1 MSTTL
6 QEKAQKIKLL
16 LTDCD
21 GVLTDAGV
29 YYGEAG
35 EHLKKFNIRDGMAV
49 ERLRNLAGIDT
60 GIITG
65 ELSQSVAKRADKL
78 KITELHLGAKDKP
91 AVLKEILSRLNI
103 DGSEVAYIGDDSNDM
118 EIMGLVGLTAAPAD
132 ALIFIRERVDY
143 ICSAKGGEGAFR
155 ELAELL
161 IGYRNEDA
169 ATSVTSKEEK
179 YIHAA
184 APVNVPV
191 GSSKTYTLSTGTQIG
206 GNAPSYIIAEIGIN
220 HNGSLEIAKKLIDE
234 AVIAKA
240 SAVKFQKRTPEI
252 CVPKDQWEIQ
262 RDTPWGRMSYID
274 YKRKTEFGLEEYAA
288 IDRYCREVGID
299 WFVSTWDV
307 EAVDFME
314 KFDTPLYKLASAS
327 LTDFPLIKRILFTG
341 KPLMLST
348 GMSTTKEIEDAVE
361 LVMNFDE
368 NYPLFIA
375 HSTSA
380 YPCKPEELNLRMIQ
394 TLANK
399 YPGVPI
405 GYSGHET
412 GLATTV
418 AAVALG
424 ATFVERHFTLDRA
437 MWGSDH
443 AASVEPQG
451 LARLVRDIR
460 DVEIASGDGVK
471 KVYESELGP
480 MKRLRVNIS
489 AEYNEK
495 PLVKA

>member
-1 MSTTL
+1 MLEAKLSR
-6 QEKAQKIKLL
+6 IKLL

-21 GVLTDAGV
+21 GVLTDGGV

-35 EHLKKFNIRDGMAV
+35 EELKKFDIRDGMGA
-49 ERLRNLAGIDT
+49 ERLRNLAGVQT

-65 ELSQSVAKRADKL
+65 ELSPSVAKRAEKL
-78 KITELHLGAKDKP
+78 KITELHLGVKDKP
-91 AVLKEILSRLNI
+91 AVLKEIMSRLGLKAEEI
-103 DGSEVAYIGDDSNDM
+103 AFIGDDVNDLEVMKMVGVSICPANAISFVKDIASLVCESN
-118 EIMGLVGLTAAPAD
+118 
-132 ALIFIRERVDY
+132 
-143 ICSAKGGEGAFR
+143 GGSGCFR
-155 ELAELL
+155 EAAEKIILAHQGGKVSGRASDVITLNSGVK
-161 IGYRNEDA
+161 IGPGE
-169 ATSVTSKEEK
+169 
-179 YIHAA
+179 
-184 APVNVPV
+184 PC
-191 GSSKTYTLSTGTQIG
+191 
-206 GNAPSYIIAEIGIN
+206 YIIAEIGIN
-220 HNGSLEIAKKLIDE
+220 HNGSLDIAKQLIDE
-234 AVIAKA
+234 AVAAHA

-252 CVPKDQWEIQ
+252 CVPKDQWEIM

-274 YKRKTEFGLEEYAA
+274 YKRKTEFGIVEYAT
-288 IDRYCREVGID
+288 IDQYCKKVGID

-314 KFDTPLYKLASAS
+314 QFDTPLYKLASAS
-327 LTDFPLIKRILFTG
+327 LTDTQLIKRILLTG

-348 GMSTTKEIEDAVE
+348 GMSTIKEIEDAVN
-361 LVMNFDE
+361 LVWSFDR

-380 YPCKPEELNLRMIQ
+380 YPCKPEELNLRMIK
-394 TLANK
+394 TLGEK

-418 AAVALG
+418 AAVAMG

-451 LARLVRDIR
+451 FQRLVRDIR
-460 DVEIASGDGVK
+460 DVEIAAGDGVK
-471 KVYESELGP
+471 KVYESEIGP

-489 AEYNEK
+489 EEYK
-495 PLVKA
+495 SKA